1 MLAAERHARI
11 TAALRTDGAVKV
23 VELAELLGVSE
34 MTIRR
39 DLDVLDDREL
49 LRKVHGGAI
58 TRSNRGVE
66 LPSTAKAARQHAEK
80 VAIGRAALGSVEDGM
95 TVAISAGTTALELA
109 RLLHGR
115 SLITVVTNS
124 ISIFQELTGHP
135 DEPNPVV
142 YLTGG
147 SRTPSDALVGPIANA
162 ALHSFR
168 VDAVFLGVHGFDIES
183 GLTSPNI
190 AEAETNRALIATSRR
205 LFVLA
210 DNTKYREVG
219 TNVFGRM
226 ADIDTLVV
234 DDGLDASDRSA
245 LAPHVQ
251 NILVAETEKE

>member
-1 MLAAERHARI
+1 MLAAERHAKI
-11 TAALRTDGAVKV
+11 TAALRRDGAVKV
-23 VELAELLGVSE
+23 VELADVLGVSE

-39 DLDVLDDREL
+39 DLDLLDEREL

-58 TRSNRGVE
+58 ARSNRGVE
-66 LPSTAKAARQHAEK
+66 PPSTAKAARQHAEK
-80 VAIGRAALGSVEDGM
+80 VAIGHAALGAVEDGM
-95 TVAISAGTTALELA
+95 TIAVSAGTTTLELA
-109 RLLHGR
+109 RLLRGR
-115 SLITVVTNS
+115 KSITVVTNS

-135 DEPNPVV
+135 DEPNPIV

-162 ALHSFR
+162 ALDAFR

-190 AEAETNRALIATSRR
+190 AEAETNRRLIATSRR

-226 ADIDTLVV
+226 SDIDTLVV
-234 DDGLDASDRSA
+234 DDGLDASDRAA
-245 LAPHVQ
+245 LAPHVE

>member
-1 MLAAERHARI
+1 MLAAERHSAI
-11 TAALRTDGAVKV
+11 LAALHTDGAVKV
-23 VELAELLGVSE
+23 VDLADLLGVSE

-39 DLDVLDDREL
+39 DLDVLDERQV

-58 TRSNRGVE
+58 VRGNRGIE
-66 LPSTAKAARQHAEK
+66 PPSTAKAARQHAEK
-80 VAIGRAALGSVEDGM
+80 VAIGRAALGAVEDGM
-95 TVAISAGTTALELA
+95 TIAVSAGTTTLELA
-109 RLLHGR
+109 KLLRGR
-115 SLITVVTNS
+115 DAITVVTNS

-162 ALHSFR
+162 ALDVFR

-183 GLTSPNI
+183 GLTTPNI
-190 AEAETNRALIATSRR
+190 AEAETNRRLIATSRR

-226 ADIDTLVV
+226 SDIDTLVV
-234 DDGLDASDRSA
+234 DDGLDVADRAA
-245 LAPHVQ
+245 LAPHVE
-251 NILVAETEKE
+251 NILVAETEK